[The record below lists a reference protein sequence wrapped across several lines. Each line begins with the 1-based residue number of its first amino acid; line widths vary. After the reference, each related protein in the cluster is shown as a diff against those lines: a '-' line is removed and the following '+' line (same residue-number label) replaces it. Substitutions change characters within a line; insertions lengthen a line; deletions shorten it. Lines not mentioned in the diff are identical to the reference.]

1 MSQRLS
7 LRPLNG
13 SGGVEPRDFGTVD
26 ILDFTSGAMM
36 KFMQRNMKRMGIPAI
51 LLAGC
56 SATNSIDYGKV
67 SLVDVSGTVT
77 LDGQPLAAAVITFE
91 DPSTGNFSFAR
102 TDASGQYTLQF
113 DSEKDG
119 VTPGRKVV
127 RLSTTRS
134 ILGLRGEEGE
144 ETGES
149 PSEGSAK
156 PAERKQE
163 LVPDCYNTTSK
174 LNVEITTESGTV
186 DFDLKSD
193 CSTTS
198 AKQ

>member
-36 KFMQRNMKRMGIPAI
+36 KFMQSNMKRMGISAI

-156 PAERKQE
+156 SAERKQE

>member
-36 KFMQRNMKRMGIPAI
+36 KFMQSNMKRMGISAI

-156 PAERKQE
+156 SAERKQE

-198 AKQ
+198 GKQ

>member
-36 KFMQRNMKRMGIPAI
+36 KFMQSNMKRMGISAI

-156 PAERKQE
+156 SAERRQE

>member
-1 MSQRLS
+1 
-7 LRPLNG
+7 
-13 SGGVEPRDFGTVD
+13 
-26 ILDFTSGAMM
+26 M

-198 AKQ
+198 GKQ

>member
-1 MSQRLS
+1 MKYL
-7 LRPLNG
+7 LGN
-13 SGGVEPRDFGTVD
+13 RDRIS
-26 ILDFTSGAMM
+26 ILAV
-36 KFMQRNMKRMGIPAI
+36 

-56 SATNSIDYGKV
+56 SATNSIDYGKI

-91 DPSTGNFSFAR
+91 DPATGNFSFAR

-119 VTPGRKVV
+119 VTPGNKVV

-156 PAERKQE
+156 PADRQQE
-163 LVPDCYNTTSK
+163 LVPDCYNTKSK
-174 LNVEITTESGTV
+174 LNVEITTASGTV

-193 CSTTS
+193 CSTSS

>member
-36 KFMQRNMKRMGIPAI
+36 KFMQSNMKRMGISAI

-102 TDASGQYTLQF
+102 TDASGQDTLQF

-198 AKQ
+198 GKQ